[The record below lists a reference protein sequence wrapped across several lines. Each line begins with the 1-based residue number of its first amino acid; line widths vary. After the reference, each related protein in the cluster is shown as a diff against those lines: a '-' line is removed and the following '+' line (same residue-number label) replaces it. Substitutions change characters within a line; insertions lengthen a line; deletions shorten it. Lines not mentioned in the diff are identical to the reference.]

1 MAQSELVVTYKGYN
15 ISASNGIWS
24 PKGGIYVMP
33 VGSGL
38 KYLQTD
44 GTLHNNASGGWFDS
58 VDHAKQVITPDEV
71 IYIGG
76 E

>member
-1 MAQSELVVTYKGYN
+1 MAQSELIVTYKGYN
-15 ISASNGIWS
+15 IRYSNSIHS
-24 PKGGIYVMP
+24 PKGGIFVMP
-33 VGSGL
+33 VGTSSV
-38 KYLQTD
+38 YLQTD
-44 GTLHNNASGGWFDS
+44 GTLHNNAGRGWFDS